1 MVRRGPRRLF
11 AGASFS
17 LFRDGKIGISGENA
31 SGKSSLLE
39 LLRGTVQ
46 PDAGIFAMPA
56 NLVMAHV
63 SQEVDATDQPVIEFV
78 LDGDP
83 ELHAIEQQITDATTH
98 DDGARLGTLR
108 AR

>member
-1 MVRRGPRRLF
+1 MLNFTDLVVRRGPRRLF

-17 LFRDGKIGISGENA
+17 LFRHEKIGISGENA

-63 SQEVDATDQPVIEFV
+63 S
-78 LDGDP
+78 
-83 ELHAIEQQITDATTH
+83 
-98 DDGARLGTLR
+98 
-108 AR
+108 